1 MRRCALRSSGGT
13 KVKIEIQN
21 LTHTYGAGTPFVK
34 NALDDVSITIED
46 HDFIGLIGHTGSGK
60 STLVQHLN
68 GILKPTKGKIL
79 LDGRDM
85 WDKDTNIRDVRFK
98 IGLVF
103 QYPEHQLFEETV
115 YRDIA
120 FGPTNMALS
129 EDEIK
134 ERVMYALKFVGLT
147 EDILEQSPFDLSGGQ
162 KRRVAIAGVIA
173 MKPEVLVLDEPTAGL
188 DPKARDDLLS
198 QIKKYHKENNS
209 TVIIVSHSMEDMA
222 KTVDKIIVVKNGK
235 IERFLPVGEIFAD
248 AESLGSMGLDIPT
261 ITKVFKRL
269 KERGVDIDTNV
280 YTVKYA
286 YELMSKRLLGEVG
299 KDA

>member
-1 MRRCALRSSGGT
+1 M
-13 KVKIEIQN
+13 KIEIQN

-269 KERGVDIDTNV
+269 KERGVDIETNV

>member
-1 MRRCALRSSGGT
+1 M
-13 KVKIEIQN
+13 KIEIQN
-21 LTHTYGAGTPFVK
+21 LTHTYGAGTPLEK

-68 GILKPTKGKIL
+68 GILKPTSGKIL

-85 WDKDTNIRDVRFK
+85 WDKSTNIRDVRFK

-120 FGPTNMALS
+120 FGPTNMGLS
-129 EDEIK
+129 EEEIR
-134 ERVMYALKFVGLT
+134 ERVLSAMEFVGL
-147 EDILEQSPFDLSGGQ
+147 EQDILEKSPFDLSGGQ

-173 MKPEVLVLDEPTAGL
+173 MRPEVLVLDEPTAGL
-188 DPKARDDLLS
+188 DPKARDDLLK
-198 QIKKYHKENNS
+198 QIKKYYKENRS

-222 KTVDKIIVVKNGK
+222 KTVDKIIVVKGGK
-235 IERFLPVGEIFAD
+235 VERFLPVGEIFAD
-248 AESLGSMGLDIPT
+248 AESLSSMSLDIPT

-269 KERGVDIDTNV
+269 KDRGVDIETNV

-286 YELMSKRLLGEVG
+286 YELMRSRLLGEVRE
-299 KDA
+299 DA

>member
-1 MRRCALRSSGGT
+1 M
-13 KVKIEIQN
+13 KIEIQN
-21 LTHTYGAGTPFVK
+21 LTHTYGVGTPFVK

-68 GILKPTKGKIL
+68 GILKPTKGQIL

-85 WDKDTNIRDVRFK
+85 WDKATNIRDVRFK

-115 YRDIA
+115 YKDIA
-120 FGPTNMALS
+120 FGPTNMGLS
-129 EDEIK
+129 EDEIR
-134 ERVMYALKFVGLT
+134 ERVMYALKFVGL
-147 EDILEQSPFDLSGGQ
+147 ESDILEQSPFELSGGQ

-188 DPKARDDLLS
+188 DPKARDDLLL

-222 KTVDKIIVVKNGK
+222 KTVDKIIVVKDGK

-286 YELMSKRLLGEVG
+286 YEIVSKRLFGEV
-299 KDA
+299 KANA

>member
-1 MRRCALRSSGGT
+1 M
-13 KVKIEIQN
+13 KIEIQN

>member
-1 MRRCALRSSGGT
+1 M
-13 KVKIEIQN
+13 KIEIQN

-68 GILKPTKGKIL
+68 GILKPTSGKIL

-85 WDKDTNIRDVRFK
+85 WDKSTNIRDVRFK

-120 FGPTNMALS
+120 FGPTNMGLS
-129 EDEIK
+129 EEEIR
-134 ERVMYALKFVGLT
+134 ERVLSAMEFVGL
-147 EDILEQSPFDLSGGQ
+147 EQDILEKSPFDLSGGQ

-173 MKPEVLVLDEPTAGL
+173 MRPEVLVLDEPTAGL
-188 DPKARDDLLS
+188 DPKARDDLLK
-198 QIKKYHKENNS
+198 QIKKYYKENRS

-222 KTVDKIIVVKNGK
+222 KTVDKIIVVKGGK
-235 IERFLPVGEIFAD
+235 VERFLPVGEIFAD
-248 AESLGSMGLDIPT
+248 AESLSSMSLDIPT

-269 KERGVDIDTNV
+269 KDRGVDIETNV

-286 YELMSKRLLGEVG
+286 YELMRSRLLGEVRE
-299 KDA
+299 DA